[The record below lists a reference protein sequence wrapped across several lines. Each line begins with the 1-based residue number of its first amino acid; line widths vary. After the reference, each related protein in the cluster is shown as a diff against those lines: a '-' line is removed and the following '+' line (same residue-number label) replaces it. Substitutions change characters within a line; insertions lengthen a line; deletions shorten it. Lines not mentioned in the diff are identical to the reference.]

1 MSLTLTTSNLTLI
14 EGEPRVLDTDLAR
27 ALGFSKPA
35 DIKGLIR
42 RHLVALERFGE
53 VFRTMPKTSQ
63 KGGRPSKE
71 NWLNKKQA
79 LYLCTKSETKNATE
93 VTIRMVEVFDDFL
106 SNRQPAQL
114 QPQQAKA
121 VRHLTRAEKQRENQI
136 NWKKRQFAGLAI
148 DLDDLGVDVLS
159 IDMTIVIAF
168 GRAMR
173 LQGAR

>member
-14 EGEPRVLDTDLAR
+14 EGEPRVLDLVLAKS
-27 ALGFSKPA
+27 LGFIRTRKIRELIETNRQELETYGSLAPVQGKSRGQEFTEYSLNEGQAILICMFSKTKKA
-35 DIKGLIR
+35 ASVRKQVI
-42 RHLVALERFGE
+42 E
-53 VFRTMPKTSQ
+53 VFMAWR
-63 KGGRPSKE
+63 RKE
-71 NWLNKKQA
+71 P
-79 LYLCTKSETKNATE
+79 
-93 VTIRMVEVFDDFL
+93 
-106 SNRQPAQL
+106 PAQL
-114 QPQQAKA
+114 QSQQAKP